1 MLTDAS
7 LVLPGRA
14 RLNAISLIVNECD
27 LIFIPD
33 NDLIAT
39 TAFIFRK
46 HSRAGAA
53 VSRAMMSMVEYMIA
67 IGERYSTHESD
78 GDKCRK
84 IQDEQK
90 TRLQTHVL
98 QVHVHC
104 SRSYIQHICVSA
116 RKLLWCNTNYSH
128 RNIHCINCIHR

>member
-67 IGERYSTHESD
+67 IGERYSMHESD

-84 IQDEQK
+84 IQDQQK
-90 TRLQTHVL
+90 ARLQTHVL
-98 QVHVHC
+98 QVYVHC
-104 SRSYIQHICVSA
+104 SRS
-116 RKLLWCNTNYSH
+116 NTKHFCFSSKIIMVQY
-128 RNIHCINCIHR
+128 